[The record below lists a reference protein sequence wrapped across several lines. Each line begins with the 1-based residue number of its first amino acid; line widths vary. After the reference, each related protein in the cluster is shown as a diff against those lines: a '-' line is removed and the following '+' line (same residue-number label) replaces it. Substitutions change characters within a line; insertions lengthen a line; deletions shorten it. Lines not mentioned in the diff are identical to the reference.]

1 MIEGSAPATRVYEC
15 STGRTVSS
23 RVSNRPGPFL
33 SSLRM
38 QQPQGAAEA
47 RGGIHE
53 GERPLL
59 FPPSSSAESAL
70 AATPVILPVG
80 KGISFGRLKQYN
92 KVREFAAPQTQ
103 PGTALGAQQLQIHPL
118 GSSTHEVRRPAAL
131 CSVLEPS
138 PSSAMACSLVSSL
151 VSTPFSAPSPSFPHH
166 QQEIDDG
173 TAVPVLAVAG
183 LPGDELQPGDF
194 SSWSSAVAGAY
205 GDRLLSSGSLSSG
218 GGSDGCLAA
227 RGGGE
232 GVLVPGGTLAS
243 TILRVL
249 GGRRAGSARGRQRW
263 FGGRRGIHGCA
274 LSSRGERVCCDAEQR
289 PCDYAPRAEQS
300 SRASNGGSET
310 QRGGVGGHLS
320 APRPDPGVLKRK
332 RPDMEQGVLILGT
345 GGHFAAKGS
354 SKAPAL
360 GDRGVAVRSANSK

>member
-80 KGISFGRLKQYN
+80 KDISFGRLKQYN

-118 GSSTHEVRRPAAL
+118 GSSTHEVRRP
-131 CSVLEPS
+131 
-138 PSSAMACSLVSSL
+138 
-151 VSTPFSAPSPSFPHH
+151 
-166 QQEIDDG
+166 
-173 TAVPVLAVAG
+173 
-183 LPGDELQPGDF
+183 
-194 SSWSSAVAGAY
+194 
-205 GDRLLSSGSLSSG
+205 
-218 GGSDGCLAA
+218 
-227 RGGGE
+227 
-232 GVLVPGGTLAS
+232 
-243 TILRVL
+243 
-249 GGRRAGSARGRQRW
+249 RRAV
-263 FGGRRGIHGCA
+263 FC
-274 LSSRGERVCCDAEQR
+274 
-289 PCDYAPRAEQS
+289 P
-300 SRASNGGSET
+300 
-310 QRGGVGGHLS
+310 
-320 APRPDPGVLKRK
+320 
-332 RPDMEQGVLILGT
+332 
-345 GGHFAAKGS
+345 
-354 SKAPAL
+354 
-360 GDRGVAVRSANSK
+360 